1 MDGDPIDLALTMLKS
16 EDPESRPG
24 DATRQFATPYR
35 KARSVKRSHLA
46 VWSRVPARTIHAVLS
61 PTNRAGWLPSTL
73 AYTSSSRR
81 VPVGE
86 LTRRDWRILVLVAD
100 TRQVRGAGTNRVP
113 DLPDAA

>member
-61 PTNRAGWLPSTL
+61 PTNRAGQLSTRLPSQL
-73 AYTSSSRR
+73 GSVDRLLGDLLRHGAVDRR
-81 VPVGE
+81 
-86 LTRRDWRILVLVAD
+86 R
-100 TRQVRGAGTNRVP
+100 
-113 DLPDAA
+113 